1 MGNCGTLICKNSS
14 ATKDVRLMKKKRI
27 KIKRNVNRSRYRKLC
42 LLAYIR
48 TMAVCFACYC
58 ILFMAFPRYE
68 GQGNN
73 RFTIYLNGTQVGATD
88 DLAKID
94 LLYMQARR
102 EIALQEP
109 ELVFM
114 EVPQLTYIGEEVVM
128 ESVDADETIVE
139 RMKEVLTGSRI
150 ETMEHAYS
158 VKVNGAIV
166 NVQSAEAVIQ
176 MFQDAVDVYDT
187 GNRYTVEL
195 VQDDSRELGVLTAE
209 IVSAE
214 QGMAEAENGSLL
226 PTAGFAAAL
235 AENEPIESIQTGQG
249 FDAFDY
255 GINSM
260 EFSEP
265 IEVVEAYLPSWEIM
279 QEEDAGN
286 LLTQKQ
292 EMQQIYTVQSGD
304 TLSEISLTVGL
315 PLDEIIALNDELEN
329 ENTLIRVDQELIIT
343 VPEPE
348 LSVVWTETARY
359 EEAYDLPIEYIYND
373 DWYTNQSVTR
383 RQPSAGYHE
392 AAVLV
397 TRRNDS
403 ELYRE
408 TLYEEILYEPVAKVI
423 EIGTMIPPSY
433 IKPISGGRLSS
444 SFGSRSAPTAG
455 ASTYHKGVDWATP
468 VGTAVCASSA
478 GTVAK
483 AGWGSGY
490 GYVVY
495 INHPNGTQTRYGHL
509 SKIYVSVGQY
519 VNQGDII
526 AASGNTGRSTGP
538 HLHFEILV
546 NGVQVNPLSYL

>member
-1 MGNCGTLICKNSS
+1 M
-14 ATKDVRLMKKKRI
+14 
-27 KIKRNVNRSRYRKLC
+27 
-42 LLAYIR
+42 
-48 TMAVCFACYC
+48 VCFACYC
-58 ILFMAFPRYE
+58 IFFMVFPRYE
-68 GQGNN
+68 VQGNN
-73 RFTIYLNGTQVGATD
+73 RFTIYLNGTQVGMTD
-88 DLAKID
+88 DFEKID
-94 LLYMQARR
+94 LLYMEARR
-102 EIALQEP
+102 EIAQQEQG
-109 ELVFM
+109 LVFI
-114 EVPQLTYIGEEVVM
+114 EVPSLTYIGEEVIM
-128 ESVDADETIVE
+128 ESVDTDEAIVE
-139 RMKEVLTGSRI
+139 RMKEVLSGSRV

-158 VKVNGAIV
+158 VKVNGTVV
-166 NVQSAEAVIQ
+166 NLQSAEAVTR
-176 MFQDAVDVYDT
+176 MFQDAVSVYDT

-195 VQDDSRELGVLTAE
+195 VRDYSRELGVLTAR
-209 IVSAE
+209 IVSGEPDAGNGNTILPVAGAAE
-214 QGMAEAENGSLL
+214 
-226 PTAGFAAAL
+226 AL
-235 AENEPIESIQTGQG
+235 AENEPIDLVQAGQG
-249 FDAFDY
+249 FEAFDY

-265 IEVVEAYLPSWEIM
+265 IEVVEAYLPAWEIM
-279 QEEDAGN
+279 QEDQAGN

-329 ENTLIRVDQELIIT
+329 ENTVIRVDQELIIT

-373 DWYTNQSVTR
+373 EWYTNQSVTR

-392 AAVLV
+392 AAVMV

-403 ELYRE
+403 ELQRE
-408 TLYEEILYEPVAKVI
+408 TLYEEILFEPVAKVI
-423 EIGTMIPPSY
+423 EVGTIIPPSY
-433 IKPISGGRLSS
+433 IKPISGGRLTS
-444 SFGSRSAPTAG
+444 SFGRRNAPTAG
-455 ASTYHKGVDWATP
+455 ASTNHKGVDWATP

-478 GTVAK
+478 GTVAR

-546 NGVQVNPLSYL
+546 NGVQVNPFLYL

>member
-1 MGNCGTLICKNSS
+1 MKENQIKN
-14 ATKDVRLMKKKRI
+14 
-27 KIKRNVNRSRYRKLC
+27 KRNTNRSRYRKLC

-73 RFTIYLNGTQVGATD
+73 RFTVYLNGTQVGATD
-88 DLAKID
+88 DFAKID
-94 LLYMQARR
+94 LLYAQARR

-109 ELVFM
+109 ELVFI
-114 EVPQLTYIGEEVVM
+114 EVPRLTYIGEEVVM

-139 RMKEVLTGSRI
+139 RMKEVLTGGRI

-158 VKVNGAIV
+158 VKVNGTIV
-166 NVQSAEAVIQ
+166 NVQSAEAVTQ
-176 MFQDAVDVYDT
+176 MFQDAVDLYDT
-187 GNRYTVEL
+187 ENHYTVEL

-235 AENEPIESIQTGQG
+235 AENEPIELTQMGQG

-329 ENTLIRVDQELIIT
+329 ENTLIRVNQELIIT

-383 RQPSAGYHE
+383 QQPSAGYHE

-403 ELYRE
+403 ELHRE

-433 IKPISGGRLSS
+433 IKPISGGRLTS
-444 SFGSRSAPTAG
+444 SFGRRNAPTAG
-455 ASTYHKGVDWATP
+455 ASTNHKGVDWATP

-478 GTVAK
+478 GTVAR

-519 VNQGDII
+519 VNQGDVI

-546 NGVQVNPLSYL
+546 NGVQVNPFSYL

>member
-1 MGNCGTLICKNSS
+1 G
-14 ATKDVRLMKKKRI
+14 
-27 KIKRNVNRSRYRKLC
+27 
-42 LLAYIR
+42 
-48 TMAVCFACYC
+48 FE
-58 ILFMAFPRYE
+58 AFE
-68 GQGNN
+68 
-73 RFTIYLNGTQVGATD
+73 
-88 DLAKID
+88 
-94 LLYMQARR
+94 
-102 EIALQEP
+102 
-109 ELVFM
+109 
-114 EVPQLTYIGEEVVM
+114 
-128 ESVDADETIVE
+128 
-139 RMKEVLTGSRI
+139 
-150 ETMEHAYS
+150 
-158 VKVNGAIV
+158 
-166 NVQSAEAVIQ
+166 
-176 MFQDAVDVYDT
+176 
-187 GNRYTVEL
+187 
-195 VQDDSRELGVLTAE
+195 
-209 IVSAE
+209 
-214 QGMAEAENGSLL
+214 
-226 PTAGFAAAL
+226 
-235 AENEPIESIQTGQG
+235 
-249 FDAFDY
+249 Y

-265 IEVVEAYLPSWEIM
+265 IEVVEAYLPVWEIM
-279 QEEDAGN
+279 PEAEAGA

-329 ENTLIRVDQELIIT
+329 ENTVIRVNQELIIT

-373 DWYTNQSVTR
+373 GWYTNQSVTR
-383 RQPSAGYHE
+383 QQPSAGYHE

-397 TRRNDS
+397 TRRNDT
-403 ELYRE
+403 ELERE
-408 TLYEEILYEPVAKVI
+408 TLYEEILFEPVAKVI
-423 EIGTMIPPSY
+423 EVGTIIPPSY
-433 IKPISGGRLSS
+433 IKPISGGRLTS
-444 SFGSRSAPTAG
+444 SFGRRNAPTAG

-478 GTVAK
+478 GTVAR

-546 NGVQVNPLSYL
+546 NGVQVNPFSYL

>member
-1 MGNCGTLICKNSS
+1 MAEK
-14 ATKDVRLMKKKRI
+14 
-27 KIKRNVNRSRYRKLC
+27 KIKRKINTSHSRYRKLC

-48 TMAVCFACYC
+48 TMMVCFACYC
-58 ILFMAFPRYE
+58 IFFMVFPRYE
-68 GQGNN
+68 VQGNN
-73 RFTIYLNGTQVGATD
+73 RFIIYLNGTQVGTTD

-94 LLYMQARR
+94 LLYMEARR
-102 EIALQEP
+102 EIALQESEP
-109 ELVFM
+109 VFI
-114 EVPQLTYIGEEVVM
+114 EVPNLTYIGEEVIM
-128 ESVDADETIVE
+128 ESVDADEAIIE
-139 RMKEVLTGSRI
+139 RMKEILSGSRI

-158 VKVNGAIV
+158 VKVNGTVV
-166 NVQSAEAVIQ
+166 NLQSAEAVTR
-176 MFQDAVDVYDT
+176 MFQDAVNVYDT
-187 GNRYTVEL
+187 ENRYTVEL
-195 VQDDSRELGVLTAE
+195 VQDYSRELGVLTAK
-209 IVSAE
+209 IVSEE
-214 QGMAEAENGSLL
+214 QVTTENEDMFF
-226 PTAGFAAAL
+226 PTAGAAVTL
-235 AENEPIESIQTGQG
+235 AENETFDLVQAGQG
-249 FDAFDY
+249 FEAFEY

-265 IEVVEAYLPSWEIM
+265 IEVVEAYLPAWEIM
-279 QEEDAGN
+279 QVDQAGA

-329 ENTLIRVDQELIIT
+329 ENTLIRVNQELIIT

-348 LSVVWTETARY
+348 LSVMWTETARY

-373 DWYTNQSVTR
+373 EWYTNQSVTR
-383 RQPSAGYHE
+383 QQPSAGYHE

-403 ELYRE
+403 ELERE
-408 TLYEEILYEPVAKVI
+408 TLYEEILFEPVAKVI
-423 EIGTMIPPSY
+423 EIGTIIPPSY
-433 IKPISGGRLSS
+433 IKPISGGRLTS
-444 SFGSRSAPTAG
+444 SFGRRNAPTAG
-455 ASTYHKGVDWATP
+455 ASTNHKGVDWATP

-478 GTVAK
+478 GTVVR

-546 NGVQVNPLSYL
+546 NGVQVNPFSYL

>member
-1 MGNCGTLICKNSS
+1 MEAKKTKN
-14 ATKDVRLMKKKRI
+14 KM
-27 KIKRNVNRSRYRKLC
+27 NVSHSRYQKLC

-48 TMAVCFACYC
+48 TMMACFACYC
-58 ILFMAFPRYE
+58 IFFMVFPRYE
-68 GQGNN
+68 VQGNN
-73 RFTIYLNGTQVGATD
+73 RFIIYLNGTQVGTTD

-94 LLYMQARR
+94 LLYMEARR
-102 EIALQEP
+102 EIASQESEP
-109 ELVFM
+109 VFI
-114 EVPQLTYIGEEVVM
+114 EVPKLTYVGEEVIM
-128 ESVDADETIVE
+128 ESVDADEAIIE
-139 RMKEVLTGSRI
+139 RMKEILSGSRV

-158 VKVNGAIV
+158 VKVNGTVV
-166 NVQSAEAVIQ
+166 NLHSAEEVRR
-176 MFQDAVDVYDT
+176 MLQDAVNVYDT
-187 GNRYTVEL
+187 GNHFTVEL
-195 VQDDSRELGVLTAE
+195 VKDDSRELGVLTAR

-214 QGMAEAENGSLL
+214 EAEESTDEVFL
-226 PTAGFAAAL
+226 TAGVAAAL
-235 AENEPIESIQTGQG
+235 GENETVDIVQEKQG
-249 FDAFDY
+249 FEAYDY

-265 IEVVEAYLPSWEIM
+265 IEVVEAYLPVGEIM
-279 QEEDAGN
+279 PEEQAGN

-329 ENTLIRVDQELIIT
+329 ENTVIRVNQELIIT

-359 EEAYDLPIEYIYND
+359 EEGYDLPIEYIYND
-373 DWYTNQSVTR
+373 SWYTNQSVTR
-383 RQPSAGYHE
+383 QQPSAGYHE
-392 AAVLV
+392 AAVMV

-403 ELYRE
+403 ELHRE
-408 TLYEEILYEPVAKVI
+408 TLYEEILFDPVAKVI
-423 EIGTMIPPSY
+423 EIGTIIPPSY
-433 IKPISGGRLSS
+433 IKPISGGRLTS
-444 SFGSRSAPTAG
+444 SFGRRNAPTAG
-455 ASTYHKGVDWATP
+455 ASTNHKGVDWATP

-478 GTVAK
+478 GTVVR

-519 VNQGDII
+519 VNQGDLI

-546 NGVQVNPLSYL
+546 NGVQVNPFSYL